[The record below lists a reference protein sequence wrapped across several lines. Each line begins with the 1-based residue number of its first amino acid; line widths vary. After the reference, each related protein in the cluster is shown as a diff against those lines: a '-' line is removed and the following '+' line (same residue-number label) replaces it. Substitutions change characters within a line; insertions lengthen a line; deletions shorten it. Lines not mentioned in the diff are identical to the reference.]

1 MFITYMWDLLKKPG
15 RLYIFPLFA
24 LGFFLGAYFFFYRDV
39 GGYSPPELAD
49 IAFDEIVPLSAGHS
63 RVAEVP
69 LIQRG
74 MFLVDGTHGND
85 FTKEEITTLV
95 SRVAG
100 RGYAVEVIG
109 DPGFFGGF
117 RTMDEKSRLDLLE
130 KKLRLADS
138 LTVVLPDEPY
148 TREEVDL
155 VERFVDKGG
164 RLLLVADPTRFHQID
179 SLAERFGITFQ
190 PGYLYDPQDYDLN
203 FQNIKVSDFREDQI
217 TRDLGSIAFY
227 VTGAL
232 ESTGPSLAL
241 TGPTT
246 RSSMIDRT
254 ENPTTYSPLV
264 RGSKHGVVA
273 VGDLTFMVPPN
284 STILDNETLISNLAD
299 FLTAGE
305 REFELADYPH
315 FFQEEVDVLLGR
327 SSLLDTAARL
337 RENLSTFRIGSSI
350 RGVEDVTKDTVYLGL
365 YEDSSD
371 VVQYLEV
378 AGVHVDETLRIPF
391 APDIERKRTGMILL
405 NTGMERH
412 VLVVL
417 ADSQRTLDN
426 TVDLL
431 TSGFFREGLLGDLV
445 GVYPNP

>member
-1 MFITYMWDLLKKPG
+1 MWDLLKKPG

-49 IAFDEIVPLSAGHS
+49 IAFDQIVPLSAGHS

-85 FTKEEITTLV
+85 FTKEEIANLV

-100 RGYAVEVIG
+100 RGYTVEVIG

-117 RTMDEKSRLDLLE
+117 GIMNERSRLNLLE
-130 KKLRLADS
+130 EKLRLAGS
-138 LTVVLPDEPY
+138 MVVVLPAEAY

-164 RLLLVADPTRFHQID
+164 RLLLVGDPTRFQDMDI
-179 SLAERFGITFQ
+179 LAERFGISFQ
-190 PGYLYDPQDYDLN
+190 PGYLYDPIDYDLN
-203 FQNIKVSDFREDQI
+203 FQNIKVSDFREDPI
-217 TRDLGSIAFY
+217 TRDLGSVAFY
-227 VTGAL
+227 VTGGL
-232 ESTGPSLAL
+232 ESTGPALAL
-241 TGPTT
+241 TSPTT
-246 RSSMIDRT
+246 RSFMIDKT
-254 ENPTTYSPLV
+254 QNPTAYSPLV
-264 RGSKHGVVA
+264 RGSQDGVVA
-273 VGDLTFMVPPN
+273 VGDLTFMIPPR
-284 STILDNETLISNLAD
+284 STVLDNDTLISNLAD
-299 FLTAGE
+299 FLTSGE

-315 FFQEEVDVLLGR
+315 FFREEVEVLLGR

-337 RENLSTFRIGSSI
+337 RENLSAFRIGSSI
-350 RGVEDVTKDTVYLGL
+350 KAVEDVTKDTVYLGL

-378 AGVHVDETLRIPF
+378 AGVHVDETLRLPF
-391 APDIERKRTGMILL
+391 TPDIERERTGMILL
-405 NTGMERH
+405 HTGTERN

-417 ADSQRTLDN
+417 ADSESTLDN

-431 TSGFFREGLLGDLV
+431 TLGFFRAGLLGDFV